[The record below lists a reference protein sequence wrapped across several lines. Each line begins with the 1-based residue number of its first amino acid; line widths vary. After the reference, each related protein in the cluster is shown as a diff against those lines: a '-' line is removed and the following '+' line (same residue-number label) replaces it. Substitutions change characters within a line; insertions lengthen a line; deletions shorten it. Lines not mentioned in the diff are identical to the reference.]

1 MIFKFDKGGNME
13 NIVTEG
19 DNDMGR
25 KSNKDR
31 FNQMDVDVV
40 NQVKEEVL
48 GMVNE
53 TSSQVA
59 VGYQEAMDENDED
72 MVQQHETELVKEMD
86 AEVDDEKLK
95 QQMRELNMR
104 NMPSLSNLTKMKD
117 EGEGKEDKEDSGEEV
132 GVGSDK
138 EQMVKGELNETRN
151 ELEVKREE
159 DKKKRELKEINKLKR
174 DMRSKLKQLDDV
186 EDKSW
191 KLNNVQIVLRDNKP
205 YKYLV
210 SMSCMKLAEWYVS
223 KKLIYDPNVQ
233 RGSSINKKGEE
244 VPILFLKHCREILS
258 AILDGSIHG
267 GNLSLNFPSDNN
279 AEIFY
284 NDEEM
289 TLSADGPLTIN
300 DGFHRIYASYL
311 WYKEFVK
318 PNSTCKSPETFYFP
332 VNIENLSKQ
341 ASCDLF
347 KEYAVMGKSIS
358 KNRISVHDV
367 FSKDYDIAQ
376 RILKESQLRGRV
388 EMISNSIKKT
398 SSNIFTYG
406 TILNG
411 ISEMKPVGD
420 FLIEFL
426 DYMIEL
432 FPTLMGNVEPEFRA
446 LEKQKSFVLEKMF
459 QNSYFVLAS
468 KLYGRDDW
476 KDKLGKLTL
485 GNFLSRSN
493 TQFSFCLRDEDK
505 IINSSKIQKDIT
517 RIICERVL
525 TS

>member
-1 MIFKFDKGGNME
+1 MIFKFDKSGNME
-13 NIVTEG
+13 NMKMEG
-19 DNDMGR
+19 DMDMGR
-25 KSNKDR
+25 KGKDK
-31 FNQMDVDVV
+31 FQQVDIGLV
-40 NQVKEEVL
+40 NAVKEEVL
-48 GMVNE
+48 NTMTE
-53 TSSQVA
+53 TAAGFESL
-59 VGYQEAMDENDED
+59 DEIIGDED
-72 MVQQHETELVKEMD
+72 MVQQHETELVKEID
-86 AEVDDEKLK
+86 TEVDDEKLK

-117 EGEGKEDKEDSGEEV
+117 ENEGKESSGE

-138 EQMVKGELNETRN
+138 EQMVKDQLNETRN
-151 ELEVKREE
+151 ELDIKREE

-210 SMSCMKLAEWYVS
+210 SMSCMQLAEWYVS

-279 AEIFY
+279 TEIFY

-411 ISEMKPVGD
+411 ISEMKIATKGEEKPVGD

>member
-1 MIFKFDKGGNME
+1 MKGGRIFMAKKKPLSE
-13 NIVTEG
+13 NL
-19 DNDMGR
+19 
-25 KSNKDR
+25 
-31 FNQMDVDVV
+31 
-40 NQVKEEVL
+40 KERVL
-48 GMVNE
+48 GSVILDKEDLVREEILE
-53 TSSQVA
+53 TVSQTA
-59 VGYQEAMDENDED
+59 VGFEILEDLKNEEEEDED
-72 MVQQHETELVKEMD
+72 MVQQHEVELVKEIENKSD
-86 AEVDDEKLK
+86 NDKFLE
-95 QQMRELNMR
+95 ELR
-104 NMPSLSNLTKMKD
+104 PAFGSLSERVKM
-117 EGEGKEDKEDSGEEV
+117 ED
-132 GVGSDK
+132 GSDK
-138 EQMVKGELNETRN
+138 EQIRIDGFNKEDE
-151 ELEVKREE
+151 EVKNEKDELKR
-159 DKKKRELKEINKLKR
+159 KREASKLKKQMR
-174 DMRSKLKQLDDV
+174 DKLKQLDNI

-191 KLNNVQIVLRDNKP
+191 TLNNVQIVLRDGKP

-210 SMSCMKLAEWYVS
+210 SMSCMQLAEWYVS
-223 KKLIYDPNVQ
+223 KKLIYDPSVQ

-244 VPILFLKHCREILS
+244 VPILFLKHCREIRDS
-258 AILDGSIHG
+258 ILDGSIHG

-411 ISEMKPVGD
+411 ISEMKIATKGEEKPVGD

-493 TQFSFCLRDEDK
+493 TQFSFCLREGEK
-505 IINSSKIQKDIT
+505 IVNSSKVQKDIT